1 MSDGYYIRSF
11 LATVAGLA
19 VFIAVI
25 AGLAFYSQVIAWGL
39 LSAAVFFLFWFYK
52 TPARRVSPPS
62 MELSSTE
69 ARVEKGGQYLEDGS
83 TIEEGRSPR

>member
-19 VFIAVI
+19 AFIAVV
-25 AGLAFYSQVIAWGL
+25 AALAFYSQVIAWGI

-52 TPARRVSPPS
+52 TPVRRVSRS
-62 MELSSTE
+62 SAISSSTE
-69 ARVEKGGQYLEDGS
+69 ARVK
-83 TIEEGRSPR
+83 EEGNPLRGGRYPK